1 MLFLGTSNNREQT
14 LISGRQLDIDLGQS
28 RGKLFILTEILLL
41 LLTLKDGLAVVVGA
55 LSVALLSQL
64 LVMAPAGDEGLDKE
78 AVALPNIQVGYLN
91 HVGLGD
97 VLFLQ

>member
-14 LISGRQLDIDLGQS
+14 LISGGQLDIDLGQS
-28 RGKLFILTEILLL
+28 REFILTEILLL
-41 LLTLKDGLAVVVGA
+41 LLTLKDGLAVIVGA
-55 LSVALLSQL
+55 LGVALLSQL

-91 HVGLGD
+91 HAGVGE